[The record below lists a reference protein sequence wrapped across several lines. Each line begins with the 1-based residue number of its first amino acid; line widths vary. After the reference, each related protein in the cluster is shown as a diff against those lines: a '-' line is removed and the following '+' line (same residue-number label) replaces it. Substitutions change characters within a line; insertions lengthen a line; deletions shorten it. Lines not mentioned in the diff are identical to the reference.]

1 MVPLDRPASV
11 ATLVADNDSLE
22 GLVLAVAERQDLKA
36 FLALFQHFA
45 PRIKAYLRRQG
56 ADAAMAD
63 DLAQEVMLKIWRNAA
78 SYDPAKASPATW
90 VFTITRNTRIDVLR
104 RVRRPE
110 VDMEDAAL
118 VRDPAPLADEAVA
131 GQERERRI
139 RRALRVLPAEQAAV
153 VHLSFFQH
161 KPHAEIAEHLKLP
174 LGTVKSR
181 LRLAFA
187 RLREALREDEQ

>member
-1 MVPLDRPASV
+1 MVSLDRPATV
-11 ATLVADNDSLE
+11 ATLVADNESLQAQ
-22 GLVLAVAERQDLKA
+22 LSAVAERQDIKA

-56 ADAAMAD
+56 ADAAIAD

-104 RVRRPE
+104 RGRRPE

-118 VRDPAPLADEAVA
+118 VQDPAPL
-131 GQERERRI
+131 REEGY
-139 RRALRVLPAEQAAV
+139 LPPAA
-153 VHLSFFQH
+153 SDAK
-161 KPHAEIAEHLKLP
+161 KP
-174 LGTVKSR
+174 
-181 LRLAFA
+181 
-187 RLREALREDEQ
+187 